1 MHNFRGAPKWAV
13 IALVIT
19 ATLTLA
25 AGAYLLFG
33 RGISLADLGTMPDF
47 ALIDQNERPVR
58 SADLKGKALVVGFIY
73 TNCPDVCPLTTT
85 RMRGL
90 QVSLAKAGLLGKEAM
105 LISISVDPERDT
117 PAVLAKYAAQYG
129 ADTTTW
135 PFLTGKTD
143 YVRTVV
149 VEGFHLG
156 AEKTP
161 THDHGGGPTPSYE
174 VAHSDRVVLVDK
186 SGKVRASY
194 HTDTFN
200 ESQVLADLR
209 SLR

>member
-1 MHNFRGAPKWAV
+1 MHNFRGAPKLLIGV
-13 IALVIT
+13 LVIT
-19 ATLTLA
+19 VTLTLT

-33 RGISLADLGTMPDF
+33 RSGSLPDLGTMPDF

-58 SADLKGKALVVGFIY
+58 SADLKGKVLVVGFIY

-85 RMRGL
+85 RMREL
-90 QVSLAKAGLLGKEAM
+90 QLSLAKAGMLGNDAM
-105 LISISVDPERDT
+105 LLSISVDPDRDT
-117 PAVLAKYAAQYG
+117 PAVLAKYAANYG
-129 ADTTTW
+129 ADTSTW

-161 THDHGGGPTPSYE
+161 THDHGGGPTPTYE

-186 SGKVRASY
+186 HGTVRATY
-194 HTDTFN
+194 HTDEFN
-200 ESQVLADLR
+200 AAQVLADIRGL
-209 SLR
+209 

>member
-1 MHNFRGAPKWAV
+1 MQNLHGAPKLLI
-13 IALVIT
+13 IALVT
-19 ATLTLA
+19 TVALTLT

-33 RGISLADLGTMPDF
+33 RGDRLPDLGTMPDF
-47 ALIDQNERPVR
+47 TLIDQNERPVK
-58 SADLKGKALVVGFIY
+58 SADLKGKVLLVGFIY

-85 RMRGL
+85 RMREL
-90 QVSLAKAGLLGKEAM
+90 QERLAKAGMLGNDTMLL
-105 LISISVDPERDT
+105 SISVDPDRDT
-117 PAVLAKYAAQYG
+117 PAVLAKYAANYG
-129 ADTTTW
+129 ADTATW

-161 THDHGGGPTPSYE
+161 THDHGGSPTPTYE
-174 VAHSDRVVLVDK
+174 VAHSDRLVLVDK
-186 SGKVRASY
+186 HGTVRATF
-194 HTDTFN
+194 HTDQFDAT
-200 ESQVLADLR
+200 QVLADMR